1 MRKVMSLAAFAL
13 LMSASM
19 TLAAE
24 VEVRMLN
31 KGADGLM
38 VFEPSLIK
46 IEPGDTV
53 RFVASDKSHN
63 AETIKG
69 MLPEGATPFAGKM
82 NEDVVVTFDNPG
94 AYGIKCM
101 PHYAMGMVAL
111 VVVGKPDNLDQAK
124 AVPQTGKAKQI
135 FATLFDRLSQQAA
148 VKGVRQRQP
157 PNQPLPAA
165 FRGIARIA
173 AGLCLPAAFGR
184 FSCWAR
190 CRRGWLSWCGCRFSM
205 AS

>member
-38 VFEPSLIK
+38 VFEPAITRVAV
-46 IEPGDTV
+46 GDTV
-53 RFVASDKSHN
+53 TFLATDKSHN

-148 VKGVRQRQP
+148 VK
-157 PNQPLPAA
+157 
-165 FRGIARIA
+165 
-173 AGLCLPAAFGR
+173 
-184 FSCWAR
+184 
-190 CRRGWLSWCGCRFSM
+190 
-205 AS
+205 